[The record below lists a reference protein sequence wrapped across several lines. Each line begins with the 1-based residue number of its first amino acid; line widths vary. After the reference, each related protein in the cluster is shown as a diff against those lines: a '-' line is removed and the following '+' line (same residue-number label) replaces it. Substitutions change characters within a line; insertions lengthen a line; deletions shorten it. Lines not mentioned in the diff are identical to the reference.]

1 MTDMQATELG
11 YIEEINFELP
21 ANLYVPT
28 PPLLIE
34 SGSFRGP
41 LDLLWHL
48 IREQDIDIL
57 DIPMALIAAQ
67 YLQYIQI
74 MVAYRF
80 EVAPDY
86 LLMAVRLTQI
96 KSEMLLPKTPLSDG
110 EEELDPRA
118 FLVKQLVDYADIQK
132 SALFLDSL
140 KRWYRDVWPIKIQ
153 VTGEVVKL
161 PLPDLNMHDLCQS
174 YQALTSKK
182 KLHKAHEIERPMMSL
197 SQKMSLIMN
206 LLAKGEEKKFEDILS
221 QDAEKIEV
229 ALSFQASLELL
240 KSRQIE
246 VTQAAWN
253 ETLWLTRLV

>member
-1 MTDMQATELG
+1 MNEELT
-11 YIEEINFELP
+11 IELDSLDNLNFELP

-34 SGSFRGP
+34 SSSFRGP

-80 EVAPDY
+80 EIAPDY

-96 KSEMLLPKTPLSDG
+96 KSEMLLPKVKSLDG
-110 EEELDPRA
+110 EEEFDPRA
-118 FLVKQLVDYADIQK
+118 ILVKQLVDYADIQK
-132 SALFLDSL
+132 IALFIDTL
-140 KRWYRDVWPIKIQ
+140 KRWYRDVWPIQIK
-153 VTGEVVKL
+153 VVGEMANI
-161 PLPDLNMHDLCQS
+161 PLPDITLGDLKQGYCVLD
-174 YQALTSKK
+174 AKK
-182 KLHKAHEIERPMMSL
+182 KLHQAHEIERPIISL
-197 SQKMSLIMN
+197 SQKMSLIMTV
-206 LLAKGEEKKFEDILS
+206 LAQGEERKFADLLS
-221 QDAEKIEV
+221 HDAGKIEL

-240 KSRQIE
+240 KNKQIE
-246 VTQAAWN
+246 MTQAGWN
-253 ETLWLTRLV
+253 DTLWLRRLV